1 MLEMDAY
8 QEERVEMRKRFFRGQ
23 SRRVFEHPITRIST
37 VRQYLERGYHS
48 ERGGVIIL
56 SNVAG
61 RTNYGLGIDR
71 LTNELT
77 DFGGKIRPH
86 ENSIKGALRELQEET
101 LGIFV
106 TPSIEDIQDCI
117 VVHNDYI
124 LVLFIRV
131 SLSPVEICDSF
142 SEALRETL
150 QSGKKTEV
158 SGIMFFT
165 ELVFR
170 NLLHRTRHM
179 YSKLA
184 WFLCGA
190 GDFYEHL

>member
-1 MLEMDAY
+1 MDSY
-8 QEERVEMRKRFFRGQ
+8 QEERAEMRKRFFRGQ
-23 SRRVFEHPITRIST
+23 PRRVIEHPITHIST
-37 VRQYLERGYHS
+37 VKQYLERGYRS
-48 ERGGVIIL
+48 ERGGVILL

-61 RTNYGLGIDR
+61 RTNIGLGIDWK
-71 LTNELT
+71 TNELT

-86 ENSIKGALRELQEET
+86 ENSIEGALREFQEET

-106 TPSIEDIQDCI
+106 TPSIEDIQNCI
-117 VVHNDYI
+117 VVHNNYI

-131 SLSPVEICDSF
+131 SIAPVEICESF
-142 SEALRETL
+142 SEALREAL
-150 QSGKKTEV
+150 QVGKKTEV

-165 ELVFR
+165 EHTFR

-190 GDFYEHL
+190 GDFYEYL